1 MQLVKVNNSNFVRD
15 INSMVIMPT
24 DNTEKNEYYSKL
36 RVIKKQK
43 EEMDVL
49 KTEINSLRG
58 DMDDIKNLLQQLI
71 SKG

>member
-1 MQLVKVNNSNFVRD
+1 MELVKVNNTNFVRD
-15 INSMVIMPT
+15 INSMAIMTT

-43 EEMDVL
+43 EEMNDL
-49 KTEINSLRG
+49 KTEINSLKG
-58 DMDDIKNLLQQLI
+58 DMDDIKSLLQQLI